1 MIFIHILF
9 IFSFKCLLTFHV
21 DVQYNY
27 TCEVILNGEQKMIKM
42 IKFSIYRHG
51 YLQINFTKTY

>member
-27 TCEVILNGEQKMIKM
+27 TCEVILNGEQKMIK
-42 IKFSIYRHG
+42 ISINRHG
-51 YLQINFTKTY
+51 YLQINFTKT